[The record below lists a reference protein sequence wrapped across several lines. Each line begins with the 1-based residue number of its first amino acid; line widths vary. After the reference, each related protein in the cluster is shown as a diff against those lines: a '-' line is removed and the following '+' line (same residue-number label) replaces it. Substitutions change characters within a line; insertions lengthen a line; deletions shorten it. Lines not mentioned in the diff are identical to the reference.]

1 MSNLAQPSQ
10 FERVIFNM
18 AGEGKRKNSIA
29 IMKRT
34 FRELRNDV
42 RTGLVRI
49 ARSLTQRFASRRLSA
64 RGFASP
70 RMCPFCGLITPRA
83 KSFCLE
89 CKRPLRPIQAERETA
104 R

>member
-10 FERVIFNM
+10 SKRVIFSWQVKK
-18 AGEGKRKNSIA
+18 EKNSIA

-49 ARSLTQRFASRRLSA
+49 ARSLTQRFASRRPSA
-64 RGFASP
+64 QSFASP
-70 RMCPFCGLITPRA
+70 RMCPFCGLITPRT
-83 KSFCLE
+83 KSSCLE
-89 CKRPLRPIQAERETA
+89 CGKSLAPAG
-104 R
+104 

>member
-1 MSNLAQPSQ
+1 MNFLRKL
-10 FERVIFNM
+10 FGIFRLQ
-18 AGEGKRKNSIA
+18 AE
-29 IMKRT
+29 
-34 FRELRNDV
+34 EV
-42 RTGLVRI
+42 RP
-49 ARSLTQRFASRRLSA
+49 Q
-64 RGFASP
+64 

>member
-1 MSNLAQPSQ
+1 MNFDGTRSSSSSQ
-10 FERVIFNM
+10 GMPLLMNFLRKLFGIFRLQ
-18 AGEGKRKNSIA
+18 AE
-29 IMKRT
+29 
-34 FRELRNDV
+34 EV
-42 RTGLVRI
+42 RP
-49 ARSLTQRFASRRLSA
+49 Q
-64 RGFASP
+64 